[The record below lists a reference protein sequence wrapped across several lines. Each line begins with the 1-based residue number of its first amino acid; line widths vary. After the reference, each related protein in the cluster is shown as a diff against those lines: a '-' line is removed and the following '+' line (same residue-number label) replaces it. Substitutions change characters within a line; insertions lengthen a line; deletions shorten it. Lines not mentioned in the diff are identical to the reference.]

1 MKTNTEQINQ
11 ILENANKEIK
21 EIERA
26 SYFSYRIIN
35 DDINSGYDDLRGAIF
50 SIFPFLKPNHDE
62 LLKLNNKN

>member
-1 MKTNTEQINQ
+1 MKTNTEHINQ

-35 DDINSGYDDLRGAIF
+35 DDINTGYEDLRIAIL
-50 SIFPFLKPNHDE
+50 SIFPTLKSNYE
-62 LLKLNNKN
+62 KIFKLNIKN